1 VTGVQT
7 CALPIWSITHY
18 DLEKI
23 LEAIPTT
30 HTIDEI
36 EPIYRSLK
44 GKHGKI
50 IVQSLDNSLE
60 IKDE

>member
-1 VTGVQT
+1 
-7 CALPIWSITHY
+7 
-18 DLEKI
+18 

-30 HTIDEI
+30 HTKDEI

-44 GKHGKI
+44 GKYGKI
-50 IVQSLDNSLE
+50 ILHSFDDSLD

>member
-1 VTGVQT
+1 M
-7 CALPIWSITHY
+7 
-18 DLEKI
+18 
-23 LEAIPTT
+23 AIPIT

-44 GKHGKI
+44 GKQGKI
-50 IVQSLDNSLE
+50 ILHSLDNSLE